1 MAEREVINVTA
12 DTRQAK
18 QNLNSLYS
26 VLSDINKLEE
36 KASKSAGVVSENSQ
50 LNILNNYKQA
60 LDHFQSSMQQKEQ
73 YLSNGN
79 GHRRRGRAGR
89 RNKYKRSQTREYQE
103 WNNALSQAGSALDV
117 VATRINK
124 ISTANARANS
134 SYKDYV
140 NTVRNSKSTL
150 SDFQQ
155 AQYSYKDRI
164 TEARSVTR
172 NQREVT
178 RRATDSSYMSYKD
191 YQKYNANNKIID
203 SYKNV
208 ESGRLEQDISATQT
222 QLQNK
227 QRGLQQAK
235 ESGNVDEDTQRRVNQ
250 YHEEIGELEKLL
262 ESQKKYQ
269 YVLDAAIS
277 SNELHKQDINSV
289 KPTIGAERGSLQDIM
304 QNRMGANISHIVGT
318 AFSTIRN
325 FAKGGLN
332 TNLSTGIQ
340 ALNAGNLSGH
350 VSSEILRER
359 LQDQVQR
366 NHLGYSSQEA
376 LNFYS
381 LASQRSGYNGNSARS
396 RETTTG
402 MTRAFEQ
409 GGRYSGVN
417 SDTYSSVAT
426 AAMTSGGLFTTGDV
440 QKLGEIIAGE
450 NMRSGDKGD
459 SEGNAKIIANAITQ
473 VSQSSTLGMQGINT
487 MSATTA
493 MLSRLG
499 KSFQGQNGQQAISN
513 INNGFQQ
520 AASGSNQGLLYMKIQ
535 SNPQKYGGVQGYLK
549 AQESLSKG
557 LGDPSNIEMTR
568 DYVQRM
574 GQSGSAG
581 KAMAA
586 EVLQKQFGI
595 TPQQSDKLATDMLSG
610 HLSNAD
616 IAKEA
621 KRMDKTGKQTSRRN
635 ASSYQNDQIS
645 TLKSTQSGKERQ
657 ESQMNDKMTWAS
669 KIHDWASSQSPILGT
684 ALSLGG
690 TLGGSVFQSMVG
702 NSAIR
707 LGGKAISALG
717 ATGFGTAATEALG
730 KTKLGSG
737 ILKGLGKAGE
747 YVKPTASGG
756 KLLSGLGSTAVKGA
770 GFIGDHAGALSAG
783 IQAIGAVGAVQHAR
797 NKTREASKQAGGIA
811 GSFAG
816 AEAGASA
823 GAAIG
828 SFAPGPGT
836 VIGGAV
842 GGIVGGIAGT
852 GLGQSAGN
860 GIYSIG
866 HGIAKGIGHL
876 TSPHRVQAATMHNK
890 NKNKN
895 KHKTTAD
902 VINGSTKAY
911 NSTQSKLSQN
921 TFAKNLY
928 LERNNI
934 TKRENDLT
942 EFGELL
948 KSEAEMGGHDKEAK
962 NIAGTIGKSESKSS
976 SKKKKLSKSKVH
988 SKAVSGR
995 AKNTSSKHG
1004 STHNTVNLNI
1014 AKLSDSKEATVKA
1027 AEALS
1032 NLMKR
1037 KSNDFSTNWARA

>member
-50 LNILNNYKQA
+50 LNILNNYKRA
-60 LDHFQSSMQQKEQ
+60 LDNFQSSMQQKEQ
-73 YLSNGN
+73 YLSNGR
-79 GHRRRGRAGR
+79 GGRAGR

-103 WNNALSQAGSALDV
+103 WNSTLSQTGSALDA
-117 VATRINK
+117 VAARINK

-140 NTVRNSKSTL
+140 NAVRNSESTL

-155 AQYSYKDRI
+155 AQYSYKDKI

-191 YQKYNANNKIID
+191 YQKYNANNRIID

-208 ESGRLEQDISATQT
+208 ESGKLRKHISATQA
-222 QLQNK
+222 LLRDK
-227 QRGLQQAK
+227 QRGLQRAK

-250 YHEEIGELEKLL
+250 YHKEIDELEKLL

-277 SNELHKQDINSV
+277 SNELHKQAINSV

-402 MTRAFEQ
+402 MTRALEQ

-417 SDTYSSVAT
+417 SATYSSVAT
-426 AAMTSGGLFTTGDV
+426 AAMTSGGLLTTGDV

-549 AQESLSKG
+549 AQESLAKG

-568 DYVQRM
+568 DYVQRL

-595 TPQQSDKLATDMLSG
+595 TPQQSDKLATDMISG

-621 KRMDKTGKQTSRRN
+621 KRMDTAGKQTSRRN
-635 ASSYQNDQIS
+635 ASSYQSDQIS
-645 TLKSTQSGKERQ
+645 TLKSTQSGRERQ

-669 KIHDWASSQSPILGT
+669 KIHDWASSQSPIVGAT
-684 ALSLGG
+684 LSVGG
-690 TLGGSVFQSMVG
+690 ALGGSVLQSMVG
-702 NSAIR
+702 NSAIH

-717 ATGFGTAATEALG
+717 ATDFGTAATEALG

-737 ILKGLGKAGE
+737 ILEGLGKAGE
-747 YVKPTASGG
+747 YVKPAASGG

-797 NKTREASKQAGGIA
+797 NKTREAVKQAGDIA

-816 AEAGASA
+816 AEVGASA

-828 SFAPGPGT
+828 SVVPGVGT

-842 GGIVGGIAGT
+842 GGIVGGMAGT
-852 GLGQSAGN
+852 SLGQSAGN
-860 GIYSIG
+860 GIYNIG

-890 NKNKN
+890 NK
-895 KHKTTAD
+895 HKTTAD

-911 NSTQSKLSQN
+911 NSTQDKLNQN

-928 LERNNI
+928 LERDNI

-962 NIAGTIGKSESKSS
+962 NIAGTIGNSESESG
-976 SKKKKLSKSKVH
+976 SKKHKLSKSKIH

-995 AKNTSSKHG
+995 VKNTSSKYG

>member
-26 VLSDINKLEE
+26 VLSDIHKLEE
-36 KASKSAGVVSENSQ
+36 KASKSAGTVSENSQ

-60 LDHFQSSMQQKEQ
+60 LDNFQSSMQQKGQ
-73 YLSNGN
+73 YLSNGR
-79 GHRRRGRAGR
+79 GGRAGR
-89 RNKYKRSQTREYQE
+89 RNTYKRSQTREYQE
-103 WNNALSQAGSALDV
+103 WNNTLSQTGSALDD
-117 VATRINK
+117 VAARINK
-124 ISTANARANS
+124 ISTANAKANS

-155 AQYSYKDRI
+155 AQYSYKDRT

-172 NQREVT
+172 NQREIT

-203 SYKNV
+203 SYKNT
-208 ESGRLEQDISATQT
+208 ESGKLEQAISATQT

-227 QRGLQQAK
+227 QRGLHQAK

-318 AFSTIRN
+318 AFSTVRN

-350 VSSEILRER
+350 VSSEVLRER
-359 LQDQVQR
+359 LQNQVQR

-402 MTRAFEQ
+402 MTRALEQ

-417 SDTYSSVAT
+417 SNTYSSVAT
-426 AAMTSGGLFTTGDV
+426 AAMTSGGLLTTGDV
-440 QKLGEIIAGE
+440 QELGETIAGE
-450 NMRSGDKGD
+450 NMRSGNKGD

-473 VSQSSTLGMQGINT
+473 VSQSSTLGMHGINT

-499 KSFQGQNGQQAISN
+499 KSFQGKNGQQAISN

-549 AQESLSKG
+549 AQESLAKG

-568 DYVQRM
+568 GYVQRM

-595 TPQQSDKLATDMLSG
+595 TPQQSDKLATDMISG

-621 KRMDKTGKQTSRRN
+621 RRMNTAGKQASRRN

-645 TLKSTQSGKERQ
+645 TLKSTQSGRERQ
-657 ESQMNDKMTWAS
+657 ESQMNNKMTWAS
-669 KIHDWASSQSPILGT
+669 KIHDWASSQGPIVGT

-690 TLGGSVFQSMVG
+690 TLGGSVLQTMVG
-702 NSAIR
+702 NSAIH
-707 LGGKAISALG
+707 LGGKAISAFG
-717 ATGFGTAATEALG
+717 ASKFGTAATEALG

-737 ILKGLGKAGE
+737 ILEGLGKAGE
-747 YVKPTASGG
+747 YAKPAASGG
-756 KLLSGLGSTAVKGA
+756 KLLSGLGGTALKGA

-797 NKTREASKQAGGIA
+797 NKMKEDSKQTGGIA

-816 AEAGASA
+816 AALGAKA

-828 SFAPGPGT
+828 SIFPGAGT

-842 GGIVGGIAGT
+842 GGIAGGIAGT
-852 GLGQSAGN
+852 GLGQAAGN
-860 GIYSIG
+860 GIYNIG

-876 TSPHRVQAATMHNK
+876 TSPHRVQAATRHNRNK
-890 NKNKN
+890 NRHNRN
-895 KHKTTAD
+895 RNKTTAD
-902 VINGSTKAY
+902 VINGSTRAY
-911 NSTQSKLSQN
+911 NSTQGKLNQN

-928 LERNNI
+928 LERHNI

-948 KSEAEMGGHDKEAK
+948 KSEAEMGGNGKEAK
-962 NIAGTIGKSESKSS
+962 KIAGTIGNGKSKSS
-976 SKKKKLSKSKVH
+976 SKKKKLSNSKVH

-995 AKNTSSKHG
+995 VKNTSSKYG

-1014 AKLSDSKEATVKA
+1014 AKLSDSREATVKA
-1027 AEALS
+1027 AGALS

>member
-50 LNILNNYKQA
+50 LNILNKYKQA
-60 LDHFQSSMQQKEQ
+60 LDNFQSSMQQKEQ
-73 YLSNGN
+73 YLSNGR
-79 GHRRRGRAGR
+79 GGRAGR

-103 WNNALSQAGSALDV
+103 WNNTLSQTGSALDA

-124 ISTANARANS
+124 ISKANARANS

-140 NTVRNSKSTL
+140 NAVRNSKSTL
-150 SDFQQ
+150 SEFQQ
-155 AQYSYKDRI
+155 ARYSYKDKI

-191 YQKYNANNKIID
+191 YQKYNANNRIID

-208 ESGRLEQDISATQT
+208 ESGRLAQDISDTQA
-222 QLQNK
+222 QIRSR

-250 YHEEIGELEKLL
+250 YHKEIDELEKLL

-269 YVLDAAIS
+269 YVLDTAIS

-318 AFSTIRN
+318 AFSAIRN

-396 RETTTG
+396 RKTTTG
-402 MTRAFEQ
+402 MTRALEQ

-417 SDTYSSVAT
+417 SNTYSSVAT

-535 SNPQKYGGVQGYLK
+535 SNPHKYGGVQGYLK

-595 TPQQSDKLATDMLSG
+595 TPQQSDKLATDMISG

-621 KRMDKTGKQTSRRN
+621 RRMDRTGKQTSRRN

-645 TLKSTQSGKERQ
+645 TLKSAQSGRERQ

-690 TLGGSVFQSMVG
+690 ALGGSVLQSMIG
-702 NSAIR
+702 NSAIS

-717 ATGFGTAATEALG
+717 ATDFGTAATEALG

-737 ILKGLGKAGE
+737 ILEGLGKAGE
-747 YVKPTASGG
+747 YVKPAASGG

-783 IQAIGAVGAVQHAR
+783 IQAVGAVGAVQHAR
-797 NKTREASKQAGGIA
+797 NKTREAVKQAGGIA

-816 AEAGASA
+816 AEVGASA

-828 SFAPGPGT
+828 SVFPGVGT

-842 GGIVGGIAGT
+842 GGIFGGMAGT
-852 GLGQSAGN
+852 SLGQSAGN
-860 GIYSIG
+860 GIYNIG

-890 NKNKN
+890 NK
-895 KHKTTAD
+895 HKTTAD

-911 NSTQSKLSQN
+911 NSTQSKLNQN

-928 LERNNI
+928 LERDNI

-962 NIAGTIGKSESKSS
+962 NIAGTIGNSESESS
-976 SKKKKLSKSKVH
+976 SKKNKLSKSKVH
-988 SKAVSGR
+988 SKAVTGR
-995 AKNTSSKHG
+995 VKNTSSKYG
-1004 STHNTVNLNI
+1004 SAYNTVNLNI
-1014 AKLSDSKEATVKA
+1014 AKLNDSKEATVKA

-1032 NLMKR
+1032 NLMKS

>member
-50 LNILNNYKQA
+50 LNILNKYKQA
-60 LDHFQSSMQQKEQ
+60 LDNFQSSMQQKEQ
-73 YLSNGN
+73 YLSSG
-79 GHRRRGRAGR
+79 RRGRAGR
-89 RNKYKRSQTREYQE
+89 RNRYKRSQTREYQE
-103 WNNALSQAGSALDV
+103 WNNTLSQTGSALDA
-117 VATRINK
+117 VAARINK
-124 ISTANARANS
+124 ISKANARANS

-140 NTVRNSKSTL
+140 NAVRNSERTL
-150 SDFQQ
+150 SGIQQ
-155 AQYSYKDRI
+155 AQYSYKDKI

-178 RRATDSSYMSYKD
+178 RRATASSYMSYKD
-191 YQKYNANNKIID
+191 YQKYQANNKIID
-203 SYKNV
+203 SYKNL
-208 ESGRLEQDISATQT
+208 EANRLKKDIADTQA

-227 QRGLQQAK
+227 QLGLQQAK
-235 ESGNVDEDTQRRVNQ
+235 EAGNVDEDTQRRVNQ
-250 YHEEIGELEKLL
+250 YHKEINELEKLL

-277 SNELHKQDINSV
+277 SNERHKQNINSV
-289 KPTIGAERGSLQDIM
+289 NPTIGAERGSIQDIM
-304 QNRMGANISHIVGT
+304 QNRMGANISHIVGA

-366 NHLGYSSQEA
+366 NHLGYSTQEA

-402 MTRAFEQ
+402 MTRALEQ

-417 SDTYSSVAT
+417 SDTYSSVAA

-450 NMRSGDKGD
+450 NMRSGNKGD

-568 DYVQRM
+568 DYVQRL

-621 KRMDKTGKQTSRRN
+621 KRMDKAGKQAYRRN

-645 TLKSTQSGKERQ
+645 TLKSTQSGRERQ

-669 KIHDWASSQSPILGT
+669 QIHDWASSQSPILGT
-684 ALSLGG
+684 ALALGG
-690 TLGGSVFQSMVG
+690 TLGGSIFQNMVS
-702 NSAIR
+702 NSAIH
-707 LGGKAISALG
+707 LGGKAIRALG
-717 ATGFGTAATEALG
+717 ATHFGTAATEALG

-747 YVKPTASGG
+747 YVKPTVSGG
-756 KLLSGLGSTAVKGA
+756 KLLSGLGSTALKGA

-811 GSFAG
+811 GSLAG
-816 AEAGASA
+816 AEVGASA

-828 SFAPGPGT
+828 SFVPGIGT

-842 GGIVGGIAGT
+842 GGIAGGIAGT

-860 GIYSIG
+860 SIYSIG

-876 TSPHRVQAATMHNK
+876 THPHRVQAATMD
-890 NKNKN
+890 NKN

-911 NSTQSKLSQN
+911 NSTQAKLNQN

-934 TKRENDLT
+934 TKRENDLA
-942 EFGELL
+942 EFGRLL

-962 NIAGTIGKSESKSS
+962 NIAGTIGNSESNSS
-976 SKKKKLSKSKVH
+976 SKKNKLSKSKVH

-995 AKNTSSKHG
+995 VKNTSSKYG
-1004 STHNTVNLNI
+1004 SIHNTVNLNI
-1014 AKLSDSKEATVKA
+1014 AKLNDSKEATVKA
-1027 AEALS
+1027 AKALS
-1032 NLMKR
+1032 NLMKS

>member
-60 LDHFQSSMQQKEQ
+60 LDNFQSSMQQKEQ
-73 YLSNGN
+73 YLSSG
-79 GHRRRGRAGR
+79 RRGRAGR
-89 RNKYKRSQTREYQE
+89 RNRYKRSQTREYQE
-103 WNNALSQAGSALDV
+103 WNNALSQTGSALDA

-124 ISTANARANS
+124 ISTANVRANS

-140 NTVRNSKSTL
+140 NTVRNSESTL
-150 SDFQQ
+150 SESQHR
-155 AQYSYKDRI
+155 QYSYKDRI

-172 NQREVT
+172 NQREVA
-178 RRATDSSYMSYKD
+178 RRATASSYMSYKD
-191 YQKYNANNKIID
+191 YQKYQANNKIID

-208 ESGRLEQDISATQT
+208 EAGRLEQDIADTQA
-222 QLQNK
+222 QLQIK

-250 YHEEIGELEKLL
+250 YHKEINELEKLL

-277 SNELHKQDINSV
+277 SNELHKQAINSV
-289 KPTIGAERGSLQDIM
+289 KPTIGVERGSLQDIM

-381 LASQRSGYNGNSARS
+381 LASQRAGYNGNSARS

-402 MTRAFEQ
+402 MTRALEQ

-426 AAMTSGGLFTTGDV
+426 AAMTSGGLLTTGDV
-440 QKLGEIIAGE
+440 QKLGEVIAGE

-549 AQESLSKG
+549 AQESLAKG

-568 DYVQRM
+568 DYVQRL

-595 TPQQSDKLATDMLSG
+595 TPQQSDKLATDMISG

-621 KRMDKTGKQTSRRN
+621 KRMDKAGKQTFRHN

-669 KIHDWASSQSPILGT
+669 KIHDWASSQSPVLGT
-684 ALSLGG
+684 TLSLGG
-690 TLGGSVFQSMVG
+690 TLGGSVLQTMVG
-702 NSAIR
+702 NTAIHF
-707 LGGKAISALG
+707 GGKALSALG
-717 ATGFGTAATEALG
+717 ATGFGTAATNALG

-756 KLLSGLGSTAVKGA
+756 KLLSGLGSTALKGA

-816 AEAGASA
+816 AEVGASA

-828 SFAPGPGT
+828 SFVPGIGT

-842 GGIVGGIAGT
+842 GGIAGGIAGT

-860 GIYSIG
+860 GIYNIG

-876 TSPHRVQAATMHNK
+876 TSPHRVQAATMA
-890 NKNKN
+890 NKN

-911 NSTQSKLSQN
+911 NSTQAKLNQN

-934 TKRENDLT
+934 TKRENDLA
-942 EFGELL
+942 EFGRLL

-962 NIAGTIGKSESKSS
+962 NIAGTIGNSESNSS
-976 SKKKKLSKSKVH
+976 SKKNKLSKSKVH

-995 AKNTSSKHG
+995 VKNTSSKYG

-1014 AKLSDSKEATVKA
+1014 AKLNDSKEATVKA
-1027 AEALS
+1027 AKALS
-1032 NLMKR
+1032 NLMKS

>member
-60 LDHFQSSMQQKEQ
+60 LDNFQSSMQQKGQ
-73 YLSNGN
+73 YLNSG
-79 GHRRRGRAGR
+79 RRGRAGR
-89 RNKYKRSQTREYQE
+89 RYKYKRSQTREYQE
-103 WNNALSQAGSALDV
+103 WNSTLSQTGSALDD
-117 VATRINK
+117 VAARINK

-140 NTVRNSKSTL
+140 NNVRNSKSTL
-150 SDFQQ
+150 SKVQQ
-155 AQYSYKDRI
+155 AQYSYKDKI

-178 RRATDSSYMSYKD
+178 RRAKDSSYMSYKD

-208 ESGRLEQDISATQT
+208 ESVKLGQDISDIQA
-222 QLQNK
+222 QLRNK
-227 QRGLQQAK
+227 QRGLHQAK
-235 ESGNVDEDTQRRVNQ
+235 ESGNVDEGTQRRINQ
-250 YHEEIGELEKLL
+250 YHKEIDELEKLL

-269 YVLDAAIS
+269 YVLDSAIS

-417 SDTYSSVAT
+417 SNTYSSVAT
-426 AAMTSGGLFTTGDV
+426 AAMTSGGLLTTGDV
-440 QKLGEIIAGE
+440 QELGEIIAGE
-450 NMRSGDKGD
+450 NMRSGNKGD

-473 VSQSSTLGMQGINT
+473 VSQSSTLGMRGINN

-549 AQESLSKG
+549 AQESLAKG

-595 TPQQSDKLATDMLSG
+595 TPQQSDKLATDMISG
-610 HLSNAD
+610 HMSNAD

-621 KRMDKTGKQTSRRN
+621 RRMDRAGKQTSKRN

-645 TLKSTQSGKERQ
+645 TLKSAQSGRERQ

-669 KIHDWASSQSPILGT
+669 KIRDWASSQGPILGAT
-684 ALSLGG
+684 LAVGG
-690 TLGGSVFQSMVG
+690 ALGGSVLQSMVG
-702 NSAIR
+702 NSAIHF
-707 LGGKAISALG
+707 GGKAISALG
-717 ATGFGTAATEALG
+717 ATNFGTAATEALG

-747 YVKPTASGG
+747 YVKPAASGG
-756 KLLSGLGSTAVKGA
+756 KLLSGLGSTALKGA
-770 GFIGDHAGALSAG
+770 GFIGDHAGVIGAG
-783 IQAIGAVGAVQHAR
+783 IQAIGAVGTVQHAR
-797 NKTREASKQAGGIA
+797 NKTRETSKQVGGIA

-816 AEAGASA
+816 ASVGAEA

-828 SFAPGPGT
+828 SFVPGVGT

-852 GLGQSAGN
+852 SLGQSAGN
-860 GIYSIG
+860 GIYNIG

-876 TSPHRVQAATMHNK
+876 TSPHRVQAATMHNR
-890 NKNKN
+890 NKN
-895 KHKTTAD
+895 KTTAD
-902 VINGSTKAY
+902 VINGSTRAY
-911 NSTQSKLSQN
+911 NSTQGKLNQN
-921 TFAKNLY
+921 AFAKNLY
-928 LERNNI
+928 LERSNI

-948 KSEAEMGGHDKEAK
+948 KSEAEMGGNGKEAK

-976 SKKKKLSKSKVH
+976 SKKNKLSKSKVH

-995 AKNTSSKHG
+995 VKNTSSRYG

-1032 NLMKR
+1032 NLMKS

>member
-26 VLSDINKLEE
+26 VLSDIHKLEE
-36 KASKSAGVVSENSQ
+36 KASKSAGTVSENSQ

-60 LDHFQSSMQQKEQ
+60 LDNFQSSMQQKGQ
-73 YLSNGN
+73 YLSNGR
-79 GHRRRGRAGR
+79 GGRAGR
-89 RNKYKRSQTREYQE
+89 RNTYKRSQTREYQE
-103 WNNALSQAGSALDV
+103 WNNTLSQTGSALDD
-117 VATRINK
+117 VAARINK
-124 ISTANARANS
+124 ISTANAKANS

-155 AQYSYKDRI
+155 AQYSYKDKT
-164 TEARSVTR
+164 TEARSVAR

-203 SYKNV
+203 SYKNT
-208 ESGRLEQDISATQT
+208 ESGKLEQAISATQT

-227 QRGLQQAK
+227 QRGLHQAK

-304 QNRMGANISHIVGT
+304 QNRMGANIRHIVGT
-318 AFSTIRN
+318 AFSTVGN

-350 VSSEILRER
+350 VSSEVLRER
-359 LQDQVQR
+359 LQNQVQR

-402 MTRAFEQ
+402 MTRALEQ

-417 SDTYSSVAT
+417 SNTYSSVAT
-426 AAMTSGGLFTTGDV
+426 AAMTSGGLLTTGDV
-440 QKLGEIIAGE
+440 QELGETIAGE
-450 NMRSGDKGD
+450 NMRSGNKGD

-473 VSQSSTLGMQGINT
+473 VSQSSTLGMHGINT

-499 KSFQGQNGQQAISN
+499 KSFQGKNGQQAISN

-549 AQESLSKG
+549 AQESLAKG

-568 DYVQRM
+568 GYVQRM

-595 TPQQSDKLATDMLSG
+595 TPQQSDKLATDMISG

-621 KRMDKTGKQTSRRN
+621 RRMNTAGKQAFRRN

-645 TLKSTQSGKERQ
+645 TLKSTQSGRERQ
-657 ESQMNDKMTWAS
+657 ESQMNNKMTWAS
-669 KIHDWASSQSPILGT
+669 KIHDWASSQGPIVGT

-690 TLGGSVFQSMVG
+690 TLGGSVLQTMVG
-702 NSAIR
+702 NSAIH
-707 LGGKAISALG
+707 LGGKAISAFG
-717 ATGFGTAATEALG
+717 ASKFGTAATEALG

-737 ILKGLGKAGE
+737 ILEGLGKAGE
-747 YVKPTASGG
+747 YAKPAASGG
-756 KLLSGLGSTAVKGA
+756 KLLSGLGGTALKGA

-797 NKTREASKQAGGIA
+797 NKMKEDSKQTGGIA

-816 AEAGASA
+816 AALGAKA

-828 SFAPGPGT
+828 SIFPGAGT

-842 GGIVGGIAGT
+842 GGIAGGIAGT
-852 GLGQSAGN
+852 GLGQAAGN
-860 GIYSIG
+860 GIYNIG

-876 TSPHRVQAATMHNK
+876 TSPHRVQASTRHNRNK
-890 NKNKN
+890 NRHNRN
-895 KHKTTAD
+895 RNKTTAD
-902 VINGSTKAY
+902 VINGSTRAY
-911 NSTQSKLSQN
+911 NSTQGKLNQN

-928 LERNNI
+928 LERHNI

-948 KSEAEMGGHDKEAK
+948 KSEAEMGGNGKEAK
-962 NIAGTIGKSESKSS
+962 KIAGTIGNGKSKSS
-976 SKKKKLSKSKVH
+976 SKKKKLSNSKVH

-995 AKNTSSKHG
+995 VKNTSSKYG

-1014 AKLSDSKEATVKA
+1014 AKLNDSREATVKA
-1027 AEALS
+1027 AGALS

>member
-18 QNLNSLYS
+18 QNLNDLYS
-26 VLSDINKLEE
+26 VLSDIDKLEK
-36 KASKSAGVVSENSQ
+36 KASKSAGVISENSQ

-60 LDHFQSSMQQKEQ
+60 LDNFQSSMQQKRQ
-73 YLSNGN
+73 YLSTG
-79 GHRRRGRAGR
+79 RRGRAGR
-89 RNKYKRSQTREYQE
+89 RAKYKRSQTREYQD
-103 WNNALSQAGSALDV
+103 WNNTLNQTGSALDD
-117 VATRINK
+117 VAARINK

-140 NTVRNSKSTL
+140 NNVRNSKSTL
-150 SDFQQ
+150 SDTQQ

-178 RRATDSSYMSYKD
+178 RRAIDSSYMSYKD

-208 ESGRLEQDISATQT
+208 EAGKLEHDISATQA
-222 QLQNK
+222 QLQDK
-227 QRGLQQAK
+227 QHGLQQAK
-235 ESGNVDEDTQRRVNQ
+235 ESGNVDENTQRRVNQ
-250 YHEEIGELEKLL
+250 YHKEIDELEKLL
-262 ESQKKYQ
+262 ETQKKYQ
-269 YVLDAAIS
+269 YVLDSAIS
-277 SNELHKQDINSV
+277 SNELHKQDVTSA

-304 QNRMGANISHIVGT
+304 QNRMGANISHMIGT

-350 VSSEILRER
+350 VSSEVLRER
-359 LQDQVQR
+359 LQNQVQR

-376 LNFYS
+376 LNFYA
-381 LASQRSGYNGNSARS
+381 LASQRSGYNGDSARS

-402 MTRAFEQ
+402 MTRALEQ

-417 SDTYSSVAT
+417 SNTYSSVAT
-426 AAMTSGGLFTTGDV
+426 AAMTSGGLLTTGDV
-440 QKLGEIIAGE
+440 QELGEIIAGE
-450 NMRSGDKGD
+450 NMRSGNKGD

-473 VSQSSTLGMQGINT
+473 VSQSSTLGMRGINN

-520 AASGSNQGLLYMKIQ
+520 AASGNNQGLLYMKIQ

-549 AQESLSKG
+549 AQESLAKG

-595 TPQQSDKLATDMLSG
+595 TPQQSDKLATDMISG
-610 HLSNAD
+610 HMSNAD

-621 KRMDKTGKQTSRRN
+621 RRMDQAGKRTSKRN

-645 TLKSTQSGKERQ
+645 TLKSAQSGKERQ

-669 KIHDWASSQSPILGT
+669 KIQDWASSQNPIVGAT
-684 ALSLGG
+684 LSLGG
-690 TLGGSVFQSMVG
+690 TLGGSILQNMVS
-702 NSAIR
+702 NSAIH
-707 LGGKAISALG
+707 LGGKAIRAFG
-717 ATGFGTAATEALG
+717 ATKFGTAATEALG

-747 YVKPTASGG
+747 YVKPVAGEG
-756 KLLSGLGSTAVKGA
+756 KLLSSLGSTALKGA
-770 GFIGDHAGALSAG
+770 DFIGDHAGALSAG
-783 IQAIGAVGAVQHAR
+783 IQAVGAVGAVQHAK
-797 NKTREASKQAGGIA
+797 NKTKEATKQVGGIA
-811 GSFAG
+811 GSLAG
-816 AEAGASA
+816 AEVGASA

-828 SFAPGPGT
+828 SFIPGAGT

-852 GLGQSAGN
+852 SLGQSAGN
-860 GIYSIG
+860 GIYDIG

-876 TSPHRVQAATMHNK
+876 TNPHKVQAATRHRK
-890 NKNKN
+890 NR
-895 KHKTTAD
+895 TTAD

-911 NSTQSKLSQN
+911 NSTQNKLNQN

-928 LERNNI
+928 LERSNI

-948 KSEAEMGGHDKEAK
+948 KSEAEMGGNRKEAR
-962 NIAGTIGKSESKSS
+962 NIAGTIGNSDSNRSS
-976 SKKKKLSKSKVH
+976 KKKLSKSKVH

-995 AKNTSSKHG
+995 VRNTSNRG

-1014 AKLSDSKEATVKA
+1014 AKLNDSREATTKA

-1032 NLMKR
+1032 TLMER
-1037 KSNDFSTNWARA
+1037 KSNDFSTSWARA

>member
-60 LDHFQSSMQQKEQ
+60 LDNFQSSMQQKEQ
-73 YLSNGN
+73 YLNNNG
-79 GHRRRGRAGR
+79 RRGRAGR
-89 RNKYKRSQTREYQE
+89 RNRYKRSQTREYQE
-103 WNNALSQAGSALDV
+103 WNNTLSQTGSALDA
-117 VATRINK
+117 VAARINK

-140 NTVRNSKSTL
+140 TNVRNSEGTL
-150 SDFQQ
+150 SEVQQ
-155 AQYSYKDRI
+155 EQYSYKDKI

-178 RRATDSSYMSYKD
+178 RRAIDSSYMSYKD
-191 YQKYNANNKIID
+191 YQKYNANNRIID

-208 ESGRLEQDISATQT
+208 ESGRLGQAIADTQT

-227 QRGLQQAK
+227 QRDLHQAK
-235 ESGNVDEDTQRRVNQ
+235 ESGNVDKDTQRRINQ
-250 YHEEIGELEKLL
+250 YHKEIDELEKLL

-269 YVLDAAIS
+269 YVLDSAIS

-289 KPTIGAERGSLQDIM
+289 NPTIGAERGSFQDIM

-340 ALNAGNLSGH
+340 AFNAGSLSGH

-359 LQDQVQR
+359 LQNQVQR

-376 LNFYS
+376 LNFYA

-396 RETTTG
+396 RETTNG
-402 MTRAFEQ
+402 MTRALEQ

-417 SDTYSSVAT
+417 SNTYSSVAT
-426 AAMTSGGLFTTGDV
+426 AAMTSGGLLTTGDV
-440 QKLGEIIAGE
+440 QELGEIIAGE
-450 NMRSGDKGD
+450 NMRSGNKGD

-520 AASGSNQGLLYMKIQ
+520 AASGNNQGLLYMKIQ

-549 AQESLSKG
+549 AQESLAKG

-595 TPQQSDKLATDMLSG
+595 TPQQSDKLATDMISG
-610 HLSNAD
+610 HMSNAD

-621 KRMDKTGKQTSRRN
+621 RRMDRTGKQTSKRN

-645 TLKSTQSGKERQ
+645 TLKSAQSGRERQ

-669 KIHDWASSQSPILGT
+669 KIRDWASSQNPIVGAT
-684 ALSLGG
+684 LSVGG
-690 TLGGSVFQSMVG
+690 ALGGSVLQSMVG
-702 NSAIR
+702 NSAIHF
-707 LGGKAISALG
+707 GGKAIKAFG
-717 ATGFGTAATEALG
+717 ATKFGTAATEALG

-737 ILKGLGKAGE
+737 ILNGLGKASE
-747 YVKPTASGG
+747 YVKPVASDG
-756 KLLSGLGSTAVKGA
+756 KLLSGLGSTALKGA
-770 GFIGDHAGALSAG
+770 GFIGDHAGVIGAG

-797 NKTREASKQAGGIA
+797 NKTRETSKQVGGIA

-816 AEAGASA
+816 GELGATAGAT
-823 GAAIG
+823 IG
-828 SFAPGPGT
+828 SFILPGVGT

-842 GGIVGGIAGT
+842 GGLAGGLAGT
-852 GLGQSAGN
+852 SLGKSAGN
-860 GIYSIG
+860 GIYNIG

-876 TSPHRVQAATMHNK
+876 TSPHRVQAATMHKRN
-890 NKNKN
+890 
-895 KHKTTAD
+895 KTTAD
-902 VINGSTKAY
+902 VINGSTRAY
-911 NSTQSKLSQN
+911 NSTQSKLNQN

-928 LERNNI
+928 LERSNI

-948 KSEAEMGGHDKEAK
+948 KSEARMGGNNKEAK
-962 NIAGTIGKSESKSS
+962 NIAGTIGKSESESS
-976 SKKKKLSKSKVH
+976 SKKNKLSKSRVH

-995 AKNTSSKHG
+995 AKNTSSRYG

-1014 AKLSDSKEATVKA
+1014 AKLNDSREATVKA

-1032 NLMKR
+1032 NLMKN

>member
-60 LDHFQSSMQQKEQ
+60 LDNFQSSMQQKEQ
-73 YLSNGN
+73 YLSSG
-79 GHRRRGRAGR
+79 RRGRAGR
-89 RNKYKRSQTREYQE
+89 RNRYKRSQTREYQE
-103 WNNALSQAGSALDV
+103 WNNALSQTGSALDA

-124 ISTANARANS
+124 ISTANVRANS

-140 NTVRNSKSTL
+140 NTVRNSESTL
-150 SDFQQ
+150 SEVQQ
-155 AQYSYKDRI
+155 RQYSYKDRI

-178 RRATDSSYMSYKD
+178 RRAADSSYMSYKD
-191 YQKYNANNKIID
+191 YQKYQANNKIID
-203 SYKNV
+203 SYKNL
-208 ESGRLEQDISATQT
+208 ESGRLEQDIADTQA
-222 QLQNK
+222 QLQIK

-250 YHEEIGELEKLL
+250 YHKEINELEKLL

-277 SNELHKQDINSV
+277 RNEIHKQAINSV

-381 LASQRSGYNGNSARS
+381 LASQRAGYNGNSARS

-426 AAMTSGGLFTTGDV
+426 AAMTSGGLLTTGDV

-549 AQESLSKG
+549 AQESLAKG

-568 DYVQRM
+568 DYVQRL

-595 TPQQSDKLATDMLSG
+595 TPQQSDKLATDMISG

-621 KRMDKTGKQTSRRN
+621 KRMDKAGKQTSRRN

-684 ALSLGG
+684 TLSLGG
-690 TLGGSVFQSMVG
+690 TLGGSVLQTMVG
-702 NSAIR
+702 NTAIHF
-707 LGGKAISALG
+707 GGQALSALG
-717 ATGFGTAATEALG
+717 ATGFGTVATNALG

-756 KLLSGLGSTAVKGA
+756 KLLSGLGSTALKGA
-770 GFIGDHAGALSAG
+770 GFIGKHAGALSAG
-783 IQAIGAVGAVQHAR
+783 LQAIGAVGAVQHAR

-816 AEAGASA
+816 AEVGASA

-828 SFAPGPGT
+828 SFVPGIGT

-842 GGIVGGIAGT
+842 GGIAGGIAGT
-852 GLGQSAGN
+852 GLGQSAGD

-866 HGIAKGIGHL
+866 HGIARGIGHL
-876 TSPHRVQAATMHNK
+876 TSPHRVQAATMD
-890 NKNKN
+890 NKN

-911 NSTQSKLSQN
+911 NSTQAKLNQN

-948 KSEAEMGGHDKEAK
+948 KSEARMGGHDKEAK
-962 NIAGTIGKSESKSS
+962 NIAGTIGNSESNSS
-976 SKKKKLSKSKVH
+976 SKKNKLSKSKVH

-995 AKNTSSKHG
+995 VKNTSSKYG

-1014 AKLSDSKEATVKA
+1014 AKLNDSKEATVKA
-1027 AEALS
+1027 AKALS
-1032 NLMKR
+1032 NLMKS